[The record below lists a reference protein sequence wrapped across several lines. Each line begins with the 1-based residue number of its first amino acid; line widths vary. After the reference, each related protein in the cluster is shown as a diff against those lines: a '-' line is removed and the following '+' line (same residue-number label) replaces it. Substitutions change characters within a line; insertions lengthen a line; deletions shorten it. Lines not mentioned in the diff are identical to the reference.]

1 MPDIGTYFGKK
12 AQNAQSGE
20 NYLINLPNISGDDNV
35 SERSAVT
42 HYLFH
47 KADRAGLLNTT

>member
-20 NYLINLPNISGDDNV
+20 NYLINLSNISGDDNV

-47 KADRAGLLNTT
+47 KADRACLLNTT